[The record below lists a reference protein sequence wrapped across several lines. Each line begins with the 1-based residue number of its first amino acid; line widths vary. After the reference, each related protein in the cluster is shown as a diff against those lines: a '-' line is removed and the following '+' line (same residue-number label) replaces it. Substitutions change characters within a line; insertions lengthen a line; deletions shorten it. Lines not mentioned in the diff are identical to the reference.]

1 MATKNQNL
9 SSYDPESVPFA
20 GGLKI
25 AITVARWNSNITY
38 ALLDG
43 AISTLKEHGVESQD
57 IDVFYVPGTFEL
69 VHSSASLVRMEKYD
83 AVIAIGCVIQG
94 ETPHFTFISD
104 AVANGLASLNMNS
117 SVPVIFGVLTTDNM
131 EQAEERAGG
140 KHGNKGVEAGI
151 TAIQMAKLFG

>member
-9 SSYDPESVPFA
+9 SSYDPELIPFA

-25 AITVARWNSNITY
+25 AIAVARWNSNVTY
-38 ALLDG
+38 ALLNG
-43 AISTLKEHGVESQD
+43 AQSALQEHGVKKED

-69 VHSSASLVRMEKYD
+69 VHASSRLVQKNKYD
-83 AVIAIGCVIQG
+83 AVIAIGCIIQG

-104 AVANGLASLNMNS
+104 AVANGLASLNVTS
-117 SVPVIFGVLTTDNM
+117 SIPVIFGVLTTDNM

-140 KHGNKGVEAGI
+140 KHGNKGIEAAI